1 MTGTEKHLMP
11 SLEIRQ
17 LRAFTALV
25 DRGSFTGA
33 AESLGV
39 SQSTVSEALASLE
52 RALGTAVVLR
62 RRGSRG
68 ITVTE
73 AGHALLPHARGM
85 LAAVEAALV
94 AVAEAEAGA
103 QAAVDIIANESIS
116 TYLLPR
122 VLPALRERWPRV
134 RYAVTVAACAG
145 VRARIDRGEFDL
157 GLLLGTD
164 AHPALPPVE
173 ELGGEGA
180 GVGATGDAARVGI
193 GGGIP
198 LAVFAAPGHP
208 LARIA
213 DARSTARESLAAYPF
228 FLSDAAGDF
237 HDLVRRYFQADGLPG
252 PALEPAGSVEA
263 VKRGV
268 LSTAAALGVLPGYA
282 LRDELEGG
290 HAVRIALEP
299 PPPAMRLEAI
309 LPVRP
314 ARHPAVRMLLEL
326 LQTELGRIS

>member
-1 MTGTEKHLMP
+1 MQ

-145 VRARIDRGEFDL
+145 VRAGIDRGEFDL

-164 AHPALPPVE
+164 AHPALSPVDG
-173 ELGGEGA
+173 LGA
-180 GVGATGDAARVGI
+180 AAGATGDAERVGV

-208 LARIA
+208 LAHIA
-213 DARSTARESLAAYPF
+213 NAPAAARESLVAYPF

-268 LSTAAALGVLPGYA
+268 LSTPSALGVLPGYA
-282 LRDELEGG
+282 VRDELHAG
-290 HAVRIALEP
+290 HAVRVALDP
-299 PPPAMRLEAI
+299 PPPDMRLEAI

-314 ARHPAVRMLLEL
+314 ARHPAVRMLLES
-326 LQTELGRIS
+326 LQAELGRMS

>member
-1 MTGTEKHLMP
+1 MQ

-33 AESLGV
+33 AELLGV

-73 AGHALLPHARGM
+73 AGHALLPHARGV

-103 QAAVDIIANESIS
+103 QAGVDIIANESIS

-145 VRARIDRGEFDL
+145 VRAGIDRGEFDL

-164 AHPALPPVE
+164 AHPVLPSVE
-173 ELGGEGA
+173 ELDGD
-180 GVGATGDAARVGI
+180 TGDAERVVV

-208 LARIA
+208 I
-213 DARSTARESLAAYPF
+213 ARSVNAPAAARESIVEYPF

-268 LSTAAALGVLPGYA
+268 LSTPAALGVLPGYA
-282 LRDELEGG
+282 LRDELDGG
-290 HAVRIALEP
+290 HAVRIALAP

-314 ARHPAVRMLLEL
+314 ARHPAVRMLLES
-326 LQTELGRIS
+326 LQAELGRTS

>member
-1 MTGTEKHLMP
+1 LIP

-33 AESLGV
+33 AEALGV

-68 ITVTE
+68 ITVTD

-145 VRARIDRGEFDL
+145 VRAGIARGEFDL

-164 AHPALPPVE
+164 AHPALPGVE
-173 ELGGEGA
+173 ALDGGTHGP
-180 GVGATGDAARVGI
+180 GDVEHVTV

-208 LARIA
+208 LAPGA
-213 DARSTARESLAAYPF
+213 DARAARESLVAYPF

-237 HDLVRRYFQADGLPG
+237 HDLVRRYFHADGLPG

-268 LSTAAALGVLPGYA
+268 LSTPAALGVLPGYA
-282 LRDELEGG
+282 LRDELRAG

-299 PPPAMRLEAI
+299 PPPHMRVEAI

-314 ARHPAVRMLLEL
+314 ARHPAVRMLLES
-326 LQTELGRIS
+326 LQAELCVTD